1 VSPDEISCRGRDYVL
16 GLRDDAARDRR
27 DRATPG
33 AYDVLMMLLVHLVA
47 CLAVSELDSVNVA
60 RSLQVTERAED
71 RRRVGYD
78 TTLSKRLIDLVERP
92 PVPISVSEERSN
104 GMANMAR
111 TGHKKDHTPY
121 ASYLQNYL

>member
-1 VSPDEISCRGRDYVL
+1 
-16 GLRDDAARDRR
+16 
-27 DRATPG
+27 
-33 AYDVLMMLLVHLVA
+33 MMLLVHLVA